1 MAVNSQLMHGLS
13 LVPLLGLLIR
23 ILFHFHEHP
32 VEVTSHNREE
42 VGQRLT
48 EEGGGVD
55 GLGENPTQSS

>member
-1 MAVNSQLMHGLS
+1 MHGLS

-32 VEVTSHNREE
+32 VEVTSHNLEE

-48 EEGGGVD
+48 EEGGGS
-55 GLGENPTQSS
+55 GRAGGEPDSILLNET